1 MRRNPHEGRCLARFF
16 VIFPR
21 SKNDFYP
28 SDPPEE
34 REDWRPDLGRP
45 RDHKLCRVCGCV
57 AEKQCAGCKRV
68 DYCSRE
74 HQTLDWKRGGH
85 RDACKSGAGDS
96 EWSRVAGVL
105 LPEFELNLEMPEEGD
120 FPGSGCIS

>member
-1 MRRNPHEGRCLARFF
+1 M
-16 VIFPR
+16 
-21 SKNDFYP
+21 
-28 SDPPEE
+28 
-34 REDWRPDLGRP
+34 
-45 RDHKLCRVCGCV
+45 

-68 DYCSRE
+68 DYCSRK

-85 RDACKSGAGDS
+85 RDACKSGERDS

-120 FPGSGCIS
+120 FPGSGQIFEYDK